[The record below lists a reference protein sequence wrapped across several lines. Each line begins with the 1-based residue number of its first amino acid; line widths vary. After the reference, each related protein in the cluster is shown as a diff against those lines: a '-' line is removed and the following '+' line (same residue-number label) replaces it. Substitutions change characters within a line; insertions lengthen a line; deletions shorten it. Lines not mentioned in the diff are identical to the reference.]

1 MAPLHSPG
9 CHVWQ
14 VRMDLLY
21 AKSYIMDQ
29 MPEAYERLLLE
40 ALVNDHS
47 HFVSEEVTDD
57 DRTSPPL
64 VPLPRSPALVPLPRS
79 PALTPPPRSPSLVH
93 SVIVWQ
99 ELREQWRIFTPV
111 RAHPPPPHTTA
122 HALIII
128 TP

>member
-1 MAPLHSPG
+1 
-9 CHVWQ
+9 
-14 VRMDLLY
+14 MDLLY

-64 VPLPRSPALVPLPRS
+64 VPLPRSPALAPPPRS
-79 PALTPPPRSPSLVH
+79 PALAPPPRSPSLVH

-111 RAHPPPPHTTA
+111 RAHPPLPTPPP
-122 HALIII
+122 